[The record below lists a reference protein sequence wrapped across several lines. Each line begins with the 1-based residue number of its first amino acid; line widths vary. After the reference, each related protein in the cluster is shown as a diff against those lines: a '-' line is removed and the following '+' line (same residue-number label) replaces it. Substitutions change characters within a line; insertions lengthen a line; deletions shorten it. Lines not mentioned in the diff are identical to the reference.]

1 MGTLDLVTG
10 VQGSYIGPN
19 GVDKGILP
27 ADLVQQFFVH
37 QVLLMDVIEVL
48 L

>member
-1 MGTLDLVTG
+1 MDR
-10 VQGSYIGPN
+10 
-19 GVDKGILP
+19 GILP
-27 ADLVQQFFVH
+27 AALVQQFFVH